1 MPRYVVGI
9 DLGTTNCALAYA
21 DLKETGPELN
31 VKVFQ
36 IPQLVG
42 AGRLGKR
49 ETLPSFLYLPGEL
62 EAQEDLGLPWDNSR
76 RFAVGTYAR
85 DHGALVPSR
94 LVSSAKSWLCH
105 GGVDRTAKI
114 LPWGSGDDVEKVS
127 PVEAS
132 ARYLEHLKEAWNY
145 EIASDDPEKRLEN
158 QLVIL
163 TVPASFDE
171 VARELTLQA
180 AQMAG
185 LEVILLEEPTAALYA
200 WLSQNE
206 KNWYEKLN
214 PGEHV
219 LICDIGGGTS
229 DFTVVEVREGQEGP
243 YLERIAVGDHILLGG
258 DNIDLA
264 LAKLAEKKLP
274 TKRLDF
280 ARFQTLT
287 FLCRELKER
296 LLSPDGPEEDA
307 VRLTGRGRAL
317 IADTLVARITRDE
330 VLSLILKDFF
340 PEVTFNQALTR
351 VESVPRG
358 MRDWGLPYAR
368 EQAITRHLGAFL
380 YKNKIEKVEVIL
392 FNGGALKP
400 PIFRERLKEEV
411 ARWFNLNS
419 LKVLETTSLDLAVAI
434 GAAYYGLVKQGLGI
448 RVGGGLPRAYY
459 LGVEE
464 GDKAKAVC
472 LAPKGLKEGEKLSLP
487 KTFKVLTNRP
497 VKFPLYTSSTRNDSL
512 GDVVE
517 LDENFAELPP
527 LSTTLKFGRKSGLKE
542 IPVRIEVLLSEV
554 GVLETYCCSLETPH
568 RWRLQ
573 FNLRIQEKKI
583 ADEPEGVIVA
593 KDKTESEP
601 SPIEKEKIEEAR
613 NTIKTAFE
621 KNVQKLPQ
629 ITNLLEKTFEME
641 RDRWPTA
648 LIRELADLLIENKD
662 WRTKSAAHEAR
673 WFNLLGFFLR
683 PGYGDVS
690 DPFRVGKIWGLYFEG
705 VTHKR
710 DKAVQLEWWIF
721 WRRVAGGLSRG
732 KQEQLF
738 AKIKPY
744 VLPGQ
749 GKKVP
754 KVSPQER
761 REIWLCVANLERLS
775 PEVKYELARKVL
787 PQALKK
793 NDRLFIFVLSRLLA
807 RVLLYGP
814 ADAVVPPKKVKPLIE
829 EMISHLKKQKIPEKI
844 ARLWAEAL
852 INIGRLSG
860 DRALDLP
867 EEIRLAIKELLVFWN
882 IPAENYQPLEKVVE
896 LEEAQRTRLFGET
909 LPLGLKIHD

>member
-21 DLKETGPELN
+21 DLKETGPELK

-42 AGRLGKR
+42 AGRIGKR
-49 ETLPSFLYLPGEL
+49 ETLPSFLYLPGEI
-62 EAQEDLGLPWDNSR
+62 EAEEDLGLPWDSSR
-76 RFAVGTYAR
+76 RFVVGTYAR

-114 LPWGSGDDVEKVS
+114 LPWGSGEDVEKVS

-145 EIASDDPEKRLEN
+145 EIAKDDPEKRLEN
-158 QLVIL
+158 QVVIL

-171 VARELTLQA
+171 VARELTLKA
-180 AQMAG
+180 AEIAG
-185 LEVILLEEPTAALYA
+185 LQVVLLEEPTAALYA

-206 KNWYEKLN
+206 KDWHEKLK

-317 IADTLVARITRDE
+317 IADTLVARITREE

-340 PEVTFNQALTR
+340 PEVAFNQTLAR

-380 YKNKIEKVEVIL
+380 YKNKIEKIDVIL

-400 PIFRERLKEEV
+400 PILRERLKGEV
-411 ARWFNLNS
+411 ARWFNLSS

-434 GAAYYGLVKQGLGI
+434 GAAYYGLVREGLGI

-464 GDKAKAVC
+464 GDKTKAVC
-472 LAPKGLKEGEKLSLP
+472 LAPKGLKEGEKIELP

-497 VKFPLYTSSTRNDSL
+497 VKFPLYTSSTRKDSL

-517 LDENFAELPP
+517 LDESFAELPP
-527 LSTTLKFGRKSGLKE
+527 LSTTLKFGRKTGLKE
-542 IPVRIEVLLSEV
+542 IPVRIEVFLSEV
-554 GVLETYCCSLETPH
+554 GVLEIYCCSLETPH

-573 FNLRIQEKKI
+573 FNLRSQEKKV
-583 ADEPEGVIVA
+583 AQEPEGVIVA
-593 KDKTESEP
+593 KKAETEP
-601 SPIEKEKIEEAR
+601 PPVEKEKIEMAR
-613 NTIKTAFE
+613 HLIKTAFE
-621 KNVQKLPQ
+621 KDAQ
-629 ITNLLEKTFEME
+629 ILSQIMNLLEEAFEME
-641 RDRWPTA
+641 RDRWPTV
-648 LIRELADLLIENKD
+648 LIRELADFLIENKH
-662 WRTKSAAHEAR
+662 WRPKSAAHEAR

-690 DPFRVGKIWGLYFEG
+690 DPFRLRKIWGLYFEG
-705 VTHKR
+705 VNHKR

-738 AKIKPY
+738 AKIKPF
-744 VLPGQ
+744 VLPSQ
-749 GKKVP
+749 GKKAP
-754 KVSPQER
+754 SISPQER

-775 PEVKYELARKVL
+775 PEVKYELAQKVL
-787 PQALKK
+787 PQVLKK

-807 RVLLYGP
+807 RILLYGP
-814 ADAVVPPKKVKPLIE
+814 ADAVVPPGKAKPLVE
-829 EMISHLKKQKIPEKI
+829 EILSRLKKQKTSEKI
-844 ARLWAEAL
+844 TRLWAEAL

-867 EEIRLAIKELLVFWN
+867 EETRLAIKELLASWDV
-882 IPAENYQPLEKVVE
+882 PMENYLPLEKVVE
-896 LEEAQRTRLFGET
+896 IEETQRTKLFGEA
-909 LPLGLKIHD
+909 LPLGLKVHD